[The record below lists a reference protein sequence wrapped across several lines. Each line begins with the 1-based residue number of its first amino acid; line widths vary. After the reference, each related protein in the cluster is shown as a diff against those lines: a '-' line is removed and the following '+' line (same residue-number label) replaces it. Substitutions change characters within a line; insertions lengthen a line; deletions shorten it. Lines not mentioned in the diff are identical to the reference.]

1 MLKKIIVIFS
11 LIIIGGILYL
21 LYILNFIPHLEYS
34 SADFGIVNVTSDSD
48 QDRDGIDDY
57 ADILAGAKIT
67 ADNAVKYHSGYY
79 QEGYPPADEGVCTDV
94 IWRSLS
100 NAGYDLKSM
109 IDQDIAEN
117 LDVYPRV
124 EGQPDPNIDFRR
136 VPNQQVYFERH
147 AKSLTTDLAEIDQWM
162 PGDIVVFG
170 DDHIAIVSDIRN
182 RKGIPFIIHSGTNLQ
197 LRFEEDKLE
206 LLDKLKGISGHY
218 RLDFS

>member
-1 MLKKIIVIFS
+1 MLKNIIVIFS

-48 QDRDGIDDY
+48 QDGDGIDDY
-57 ADILAGAKIT
+57 SDILAGAKIT
-67 ADNAVKYHSGYY
+67 ADNAVRYHSGYY
-79 QEGYPPADEGVCTDV
+79 QGGYPPVDEGVCTDV

-100 NAGYDLKSM
+100 NAGYDLKAM

-117 LDVYPRV
+117 VDAYPRV

-147 AKSLTTDLAEIDQWM
+147 AKSLTTDLTEIDQWM

-170 DDHIAIVSDIRN
+170 DDHIAIVSDVRN

-197 LRFEEDKLE
+197 LHFEEDKLE
-206 LLDKLKGISGHY
+206 LLDKLKGITGHY